1 MWNAKYIRVDEA
13 RESNKLFGIISKMSM
28 YDEEKPDPIIED
40 EIDPKFRVDSAAY
53 SNLPVSSRNEY
64 FKKYLSILK

>member
-1 MWNAKYIRVDEA
+1 
-13 RESNKLFGIISKMSM
+13 MSM